1 MRMPPVLTATFA
13 ALLLAACAAP
23 DPSGEGEAGTAPPAD
38 VQLDGSVRP
47 LAYALHLAVDPGAE
61 RFSGETRIDVE
72 ILRPLSEIVLH
83 GHGLDVSEAVVVLAD
98 GTRRAATWEEGE
110 LTVRVDVGETLAPQR
125 ATLELRYTA
134 AFAPGL
140 AGLYRMQQDGAW
152 YAATQFEAID
162 ARRAFPCFDEPR
174 FKTPFDVVLEVPRGL
189 AAVSNMPVTEVVPVE
204 NGSQRLRFARTP
216 PLPTYLVAFAVGPYA
231 IVDGAP
237 VPPVAGLERDP
248 VPLRFLAVQGAEPG
262 LAHAREPTIALT
274 QALESYFG
282 APYPTPK
289 LDVIALPE
297 FNAGAMENVGAITF
311 RDDLILLHEPIPAA
325 AARLFAIII
334 AHEVAHQWFGN
345 LVTMPWW
352 DDIWLNE
359 AFATWIAYKVVEET
373 YPEQRAA
380 IARLTSLRSAMAED
394 ALASARRVREPILSE
409 HDIASAF
416 DGITYSKGGAVL
428 AMFERY
434 VGEEIFREGIR
445 RHMRRFA
452 NGSADA
458 FDLIASL
465 EEASGRPLRDAF
477 ASFIEQPGIPRVFVS
492 TECTADGAYA
502 TLRQSRHLPLGS
514 TAEAGSMWRIP
525 ACLRYG
531 ADGFVHEQCT
541 LLAEESARMQL
552 DACPDWVM
560 PNAGFSGYYH
570 FALPAQDYGKLA
582 DALGD
587 LSAQEGLAFADA
599 VASDFQTG
607 GIEAATALDAMEA
620 LAAAHE
626 PEVALAP
633 IPFVRHV
640 VEELLAG
647 DPRQDAARVRAGTLY
662 PAVAGE
668 RTFDPEWMSELPND
682 AERLYHAEVG
692 RFLARTAR
700 VESVRAVALAGALA
714 WLAGDATAVPTDA
727 LETALEVAV
736 QDGDDATFEALLA
749 RLAEAQGSERA
760 ILAKALARATAPERS
775 RRVLALAQSD
785 EVRDYERGGIVLG
798 QAGVAGNAQPTW
810 EWLQANFDALAARMP
825 ATHVPGMTAIAT
837 NFCDDEHADEV
848 EEFFTERAPKH
859 EGMPRALAKNVERTR
874 LCAALAEHQR
884 PALRQLFG
892 SAAGSGAR
900 R

>member
-1 MRMPPVLTATFA
+1 MCTFRLFA
-13 ALLLAACAAP
+13 AFATAILLAACAAP
-23 DPSGEGEAGTAPPAD
+23 DPSGKAGGGTGAPAD
-38 VQLDGSVRP
+38 GRLDDSVRP
-47 LAYALHLAVDPGAE
+47 LAYQLSLTVDPSVE

-72 ILRPLSEIVLH
+72 ITRPLSEIVLH
-83 GHGLDVSEAVVVLAD
+83 GRGLDVSEAFVVLAD
-98 GTRRAATWEEGE
+98 GTRHAATWDEGE
-110 LTVRVDVGETLAPQR
+110 LTARLDIGETVNPQR
-125 ATLELRYTA
+125 ATLEIRYTA
-134 AFAPGL
+134 AFASGL
-140 AGLYRMQQDGAW
+140 AGLYRMQQDGLW

-174 FKTPFDVVLEVPRGL
+174 FKTPFDVVLEVPQDL
-189 AAVSNMPVTEVVPVE
+189 VAVANMPVAEVVPAE
-204 NGSQRLRFARTP
+204 TGFQRVRFERTP
-216 PLPTYLVAFAVGPYA
+216 PLPTYLVALAVGPYA

-237 VPPVAGLERDP
+237 IPPVAGLARDP

-289 LDVIALPE
+289 LDVLALPE

-311 RDDLILLHEPIPAA
+311 RDDLILLNEPIPAA
-325 AARLFAIII
+325 AARFFAIVM

-352 DDIWLNE
+352 DDVWLNE

-373 YPEQRAA
+373 YSEQRAA
-380 IARLTSLRSAMAED
+380 IGRLTSLRSAMAED
-394 ALASARRVREPILSE
+394 ALASARRVREPIRSE

-434 VGEEIFREGIR
+434 VGEEVFREGIR
-445 RHMRRFA
+445 SHMRRFA
-452 NGSADA
+452 NRNADA
-458 FDLIASL
+458 FDLIESL

-492 TECTADGAYA
+492 TECTADGAHA

-514 TAEAGSMWRIP
+514 TAEAGLMWRIP

-541 LLAEESARMQL
+541 LLAEQSARVQL

-570 FALPAQDYGKLA
+570 FALPAEDYAKLA
-582 DALGD
+582 DGLAD

-599 VASDFQTG
+599 VAADFQAG
-607 GIEAATALDAMEA
+607 GIDAATALDAMEA

-633 IPFVRHV
+633 IPFVTYV
-640 VEELLAG
+640 VEDLLAG
-647 DPRQDAARVRAGTLY
+647 DPRQDAARARAGTLY

-668 RTFDPEWMSELPND
+668 RAFDPEWMSELPND
-682 AERLYHAEVG
+682 SERLYHAEVG

-700 VESVRAVALAGALA
+700 VESVRAVALEGALK
-714 WLAGDATAVPTDA
+714 WLAGEKTAVPTDA

-736 QDGDDATFEALLA
+736 QDGDDATFEAVIA

-760 ILAKALARATAPERS
+760 ILVRALARASAPERS
-775 RRVLALAQSD
+775 QRVRALAQSD
-785 EVRDYERGGIVLG
+785 EVRDYERRTLVLE
-798 QAGVAGNAQPTW
+798 QAAAAGNAQPTW

-825 ATHVPGMTAIAT
+825 ATHVPGLTAIAT
-837 NFCDDEHADEV
+837 DFCDEEHADEI

-884 PALRQLFG
+884 SALRRLF
-892 SAAGSGAR
+892 ASGAGTEAR